1 MKKIIVLLLM
11 PILLACGDKN
21 SPEIPPT
28 PQPKPEPPTPPVV
41 VDSPPTIR
49 GFMVETAHRLHE
61 TTIKDMSAWGAN
73 AMRLRNLR
81 TESCKKKFESKSASL
96 SQHR

>member
-73 AMRLRNLR
+73 AMRLQLHPA
-81 TESCKKKFESKSASL
+81 TYAQKVAKKSL
-96 SQHR
+96 